1 MKMQLTK
8 VLVVTF
14 VAIALSGF
22 AFAQEAGADPS
33 AVANE
38 PQDPQISVVEKPEVP
53 ETPAKPE
60 PAPAQLKP
68 LPPFA
73 PEKPGFV
80 DHRLTP
86 ISPET
91 SPEVAIAEAQ
101 LREAEAR
108 LQQAKIEAAQRAIEH
123 THLQR
128 IVELARK
135 NAQEQES
142 RSQLGIGTQKDYM
155 EAQEQLAQ
163 AEAELAKLTAASAIM
178 ESKSGRTNAAP
189 ELSLLSQPQIP
200 VPRPVLAKDDSSAV
214 MVALDA
220 PINIEFESETLR
232 NIFGFISE
240 YVEMNIVIDVGLPA
254 ADKPVSLKLDNVPL
268 KDGLMALA
276 DAYGDVCFVIRDYG
290 IFATTADRAM
300 TINAPTIPANIPL
313 LVSIQEASAS
323 GIRPGGIGG
332 LGGFGGGGFGGG
344 GLGMGTG
351 PGAAASGFGGDF
363 GGRAGVFPGSAPGGL
378 PPDAGGPSSTNPQDA
393 TSDSATTYQVKP
405 GDSLDSIAKQ
415 FGVSVDQL
423 RKWNGLDKNVVKVGQ
438 ELTVKAP

>member
-1 MKMQLTK
+1 MKMQLSK

-14 VAIALSGF
+14 VAIASSGF

-33 AVANE
+33 TAANE
-38 PQDPQISVVEKPEVP
+38 PQDLQISVVEKPEVP
-53 ETPAKPE
+53 AAPAKPE
-60 PAPAQLKP
+60 PAPAPLKP
-68 LPPFA
+68 LLPFA
-73 PEKPGFV
+73 PEKPAGAF
-80 DHRLTP
+80 HRLTQF
-86 ISPET
+86 SPET

-108 LQQAKIEAAQRAIEH
+108 LQQAKIEAAQRAIEN
-123 THLQR
+123 TQLQR

-142 RSQLGIGTQKDYM
+142 RAQLGIGTQKDYM

-254 ADKPVSLKLDNVPL
+254 ADEPVSLKLDNVPL
-268 KDGLMALA
+268 KDALMALA

-290 IFATTADRAM
+290 IFATTAERAM

-323 GIRPGGIGG
+323 GI
-332 LGGFGGGGFGGG
+332 GFGGVGTFPGAAPGRSIHGG
-344 GLGMGTG
+344 GLSPSAF
-351 PGAAASGFGGDF
+351 PGAIPGAPNAGGGFAPG
-363 GGRAGVFPGSAPGGL
+363 AFPGATLGGGEA
-378 PPDAGGPSSTNPQDA
+378 DRESGTQE
-393 TSDSATTYQVKP
+393 KP
-405 GDSLDSIAKQ
+405 A
-415 FGVSVDQL
+415 
-423 RKWNGLDKNVVKVGQ
+423 Q
-438 ELTVKAP
+438 E